1 MNKYIN
7 KKVGQSDIAKLRT
20 PREGEFVLLEYT
32 PVSLCEDG
40 KARFRVK
47 VLVADAQ
54 GKPLNRDHTKRE
66 DMGEVTVFFRENTSF
81 DALVRYIAKA
91 AIQKALRVSS
101 ESHFTS
107 WLSSFGE
114 ERPTLSLA
122 YA

>member
-32 PVSLCEDG
+32 PVSLCKEG

-47 VLVADAQ
+47 VLIADVQ
-54 GKPLNRDHTKRE
+54 GKPLNREHTKRE
-66 DMGEVTVFFRENTSF
+66 DMGEVTVLFRENTSF

-91 AIQKALRVSS
+91 VIQKALRVSS

-107 WLSSFGE
+107 WLNSFD